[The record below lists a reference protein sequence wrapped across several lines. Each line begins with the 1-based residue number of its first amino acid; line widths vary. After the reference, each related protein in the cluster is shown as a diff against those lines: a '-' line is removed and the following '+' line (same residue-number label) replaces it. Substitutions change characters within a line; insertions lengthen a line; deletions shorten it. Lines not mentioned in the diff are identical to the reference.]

1 MPAPVLV
8 ELLRRGDLTLVRSGT
23 VGGVGLRRDVDGR
36 PVGPASAFDADE
48 WRWLLH
54 CAAPVALRELAAIEA
69 EAERA
74 RKAAAAEPEQATLA
88 IDA

>member
-1 MPAPVLV
+1 MPDPVLV
-8 ELLRRGDLTLVRSGT
+8 ELLRRGNVAVVRSTATGAVELLVDH
-23 VGGVGLRRDVDGR
+23 VGAL
-36 PVGPASAFDADE
+36 PFDAAE
-48 WRWLLH
+48 WRWLVH

-74 RKAAAAEPEQATLA
+74 GRAPAQATLA